1 MPSSSVCSDLRPL
14 RRDGFSSGSGRSSGS
29 GAPNSQVYRS
39 RKRDGIRFGGVF
51 VMMRSASSSSR
62 MMTAAAPTSVIRR
75 MSGCA
80 SIQPRMPPARASTAM
95 PSRGS
100 GCPPKRWQRPETV
113 SSSSP
118 TPMPMRVLSCT
129 ELGWRKSQIA
139 KSSMTTGQRERDPAE
154 EPAEGPRVE
163 GLGDG
168 VVDEEPLDDGAGD
181 REHDDEEGQAVAALL
196 LRERLGAE
204 RAGGP
209 ARDVREPHP
218 GAHEQRRAVRRGRL
232 GLGGGRSACGRGRE
246 LLRGGRLGA
255 RAARGRAR
263 GTPVRPGPRSHAPTL
278 RPTGDRRRQDA
289 ASVRDRRTVL
299 GRHAGAGG
307 CRDATPRGGFSRA
320 RAPWCR
326 VRRGCRPRRTPRSG
340 RASGRSCRAP
350 RSA

>member
-1 MPSSSVCSDLRPL
+1 
-14 RRDGFSSGSGRSSGS
+14 
-29 GAPNSQVYRS
+29 
-39 RKRDGIRFGGVF
+39 
-51 VMMRSASSSSR
+51 
-62 MMTAAAPTSVIRR
+62 MTAAAPTSVISR

-95 PSRGS
+95 PSLGS
-100 GCPPKRWQRPETV
+100 GCPPNRWQRPEHREQQQAHADADAGV
-113 SSSSP
+113 VVHGAGMAEEP
-118 TPMPMRVLSCT
+118 DR
-129 ELGWRKSQIA
+129 EEQHDH
-139 KSSMTTGQRERDPAE
+139 GQRERDPPE
-154 EPAEGPRVE
+154 QPAEGPRVE

-168 VVDEEPLDDGAGD
+168 VVDEEPLDDGADD

-204 RAGGP
+204 RASGP

-232 GLGGGRSACGRGRE
+232 GLGGGRSACGRRRE

-255 RAARGRAR
+255 RAARRRAR

-278 RPTGDRRRQDA
+278 RPTGDRGRQDA

-299 GRHAGAGG
+299 GGIPGG
-307 CRDATPRGGFSRA
+307 RMPRRDASGGFSRG

-340 RASGRSCRAP
+340 RASARSCRAP